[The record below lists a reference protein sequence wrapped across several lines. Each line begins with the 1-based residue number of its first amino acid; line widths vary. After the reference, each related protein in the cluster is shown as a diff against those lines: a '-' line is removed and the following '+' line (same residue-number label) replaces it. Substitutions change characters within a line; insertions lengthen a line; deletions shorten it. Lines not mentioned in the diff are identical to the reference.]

1 MRQKRTLKPNMVI
14 VCEGTDTEYLYFKD
28 VAKKIL
34 ADTNCRYG
42 MIRVVPTPD
51 EVKIMEQKRHVFKQR
66 MRNDPSGTTHPQW
79 LQWLYYVKEDH
90 SQQEYDANCA
100 QPARYVR
107 EVQLFM
113 EDDVFTEGWA
123 VYDQDVHTGHE
134 RALKLSQSQ
143 PNVGIVYSGYSFE
156 EWILCHF
163 ERNAHAYHRSL
174 CKKKDCGIN
183 STWCRGHDCLI
194 GRIRQKHY
202 VDGMDKK
209 QANLYA
215 DYLEARLETAMINA
229 AWLRH
234 VCREEVMYRKN
245 PYTNVD
251 IFMQYLLDLPTSYK
265 WVGLYQRFRFNGE
278 EISVYVDGA
287 DLVLEYYGNY
297 VLPLNAQHLY
307 YCDANG
313 YPQLKLMLINKTL
326 HTGCRSHRVTI
337 NKSFH
342 YLRLE
347 GDVRGHKKEVFFIEL
362 PFFS

>member
-14 VCEGTDTEYLYFKD
+14 VCEGTDTEYLYFRD
-28 VAKKIL
+28 VAQKML

-42 MIRVVPTPD
+42 MIRVIPTPD
-51 EVKIMEQKRHVFKQR
+51 EVRIMVQKRHAFKQR

-79 LQWLYYVKEDH
+79 LYYVKEEH

-107 EVQLFM
+107 EAQLFM

-134 RALKLSQSQ
+134 RALALSKSQ

-174 CKKKDCGIN
+174 CKKKDCGTN
-183 STWCRGHDCLI
+183 NTWCRGHDCLI
-194 GRIRQKHY
+194 GRIRQKHFI
-202 VDGMDKK
+202 DGMDKK

-245 PYTNVD
+245 PYTTVD
-251 IFMQYLLDLPTSYK
+251 IFMQYLLDLPESYI
-265 WVGLYQRFRFNGE
+265 WVELYQHFIFNGE
-278 EISVYVDGA
+278 EISVCVDGD
-287 DLVLEYYGNY
+287 DLVFEYHGNY
-297 VLPLNAQHLY
+297 VLPLNAQKLY
-307 YCDANG
+307 YCNADG
-313 YPQLKLMLINKTL
+313 YSQLKLMLANKIL
-326 HTGCRSHRVTI
+326 YTGCRSHRVAI

-347 GDVRGHKKEVFFIEL
+347 GDVRGHRKEVFFIEL

>member
-51 EVKIMEQKRHVFKQR
+51 EVKIMEQKRHAFKQR
-66 MRNDPSGTTHPQW
+66 MRNDPSGTTHP
-79 LQWLYYVKEDH
+79 QWLYYVKEDH

-215 DYLEARLETAMINA
+215 EYLEARLETAMINA

-313 YPQLKLMLINKTL
+313 YPQLKLMLISKTL

-347 GDVRGHKKEVFFIEL
+347 GDVRGHKKEVFLIEL